1 MARIASI
8 FLVTIATL
16 AASRGVVAERVE
28 GVDRETEVLAV
39 VNAFGRAYVEADVET
54 LETLLFEKYVH
65 VNGRSG
71 KVLNR
76 GEWLE
81 WVTSR
86 RAGIENGE
94 LIVSDYRIEDVEV
107 VLDGTT
113 AIVIGVVYSS
123 QSRNGNTN
131 TSGFRFSNLW
141 LHRNGAWRR
150 AAFHDSPIP

>member
-1 MARIASI
+1 MTRIASI
-8 FLVTIATL
+8 FLITIMTL
-16 AASRGVVAERVE
+16 IASGAVVAERVE
-28 GVDRETEVLAV
+28 GVDREAEVLAV
-39 VNAFGRAYVEADVET
+39 VKAFGRAYVEADVET

-71 KVLNR
+71 NVLNR

-86 RAGIENGE
+86 RAEIENGE
-94 LIVSDYRIEDVEV
+94 LVVSDYRIEDVEV

-123 QSRNGNTN
+123 QSRNGNTD
-131 TSGFRFSNLW
+131 TSGIRFSNLW
-141 LHRNGAWRR
+141 LYRKGAWRR